1 MRNSVRLIGYI
12 GNELKFMEFTGG
24 SKKAQCT
31 LATTTSYKSASGEL
45 VRETQWHNIIA
56 WGSLAENMKKLIS
69 KGSQIL
75 VEGSITYRNYKDAA
89 GVERYITEIK
99 ADNFLM
105 LDKSKASESIQDSGK
120 KELAGAPLD
129 F

>member
-1 MRNSVRLIGYI
+1 MRNSARLIGYI
-12 GNELKFMEFTGG
+12 GNEVKFLEFNGG

-31 LATTTSYKSASGEL
+31 LATSTSYKNSSGEL
-45 VRETQWHNIIA
+45 VKETQWHNIIA

-89 GVERYITEIK
+89 GIERSITEIK

-105 LDKSKASESIQDSGK
+105 LEKSKVSGSLPESGK
-120 KELAGAPLD
+120 KELEGAPLD

>member
-12 GNELKFMEFTGG
+12 GNELKFLEFTGG

-31 LATTTSYKSASGEL
+31 LATTTSYKNASGEL
-45 VRETQWHNIIA
+45 VKETQWHNIIA
-56 WGSLAENMKKLIS
+56 WGSLAENMKKLVS

-89 GVERYITEIK
+89 GIERYITEIK

-105 LDKSKASESIQDSGK
+105 LDKLKTGESMPLSDK